1 MGTHIACSLDPDSL
15 NHPRLSLLNLIL
27 YSSSW
32 IPRPQLVAFASR
44 RIYGLTTTSR
54 FAYQSAHFP
63 TTKPTA
69 TAFNHFITMAGKRLR
84 CNAKECREPAQ
95 RIVGDCGFCNGHFC
109 GKHRLLE
116 DHKCSG
122 LEDCKKQSTSETQ
135 PNSSPNAPKSFVACE
150 EQPCITITHASTAVL
165 QVACGPT
172 QVDHSR
178 LSTAPFNF
186 GATSELIRF
195 SLSAGHGHSSSSLHG
210 IWSRNGAIGGVSRT
224 LYHT

>member
-1 MGTHIACSLDPDSL
+1 MGIACSLDPDSL

-95 RIVGDCGFCNGHFC
+95 RVVGDCGFCNGHFC

-122 LEDCKKQSTSETQ
+122 LEDCKKQSHERNAAQLESER
-135 PNSSPNAPKSFVACE
+135 
-150 EQPCITITHASTAVL
+150 
-165 QVACGPT
+165 T
-172 QVDHSR
+172 QVIR
-178 LSTAPFNF
+178 GVWRTALHNHHTCKH
-186 GATSELIRF
+186 GCATSRM
-195 SLSAGHGHSSSSLHG
+195 
-210 IWSRNGAIGGVSRT
+210 WSDPGRSF
-224 LYHT
+224 

>member
-1 MGTHIACSLDPDSL
+1 MG
-15 NHPRLSLLNLIL
+15 NLIL

-122 LEDCKKQSTSETQ
+122 LEDVRILCLRLITSIMTLTIRSARSNPTSETQ